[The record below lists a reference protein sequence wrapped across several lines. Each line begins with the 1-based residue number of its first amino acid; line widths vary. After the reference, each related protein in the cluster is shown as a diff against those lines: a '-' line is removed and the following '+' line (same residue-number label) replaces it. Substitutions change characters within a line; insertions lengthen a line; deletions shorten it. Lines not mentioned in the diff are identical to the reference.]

1 MGVVRAAVLEE
12 QPFLASRSFE
22 DEIVRMIVAYLGAV
36 TEAADP
42 DPDRT
47 RA

>member
-1 MGVVRAAVLEE
+1 MLEE
-12 QPFLASRSFE
+12 QPFLASRAFE

-42 DPDRT
+42 DPDPDPDPDRT